1 MYRGRNK
8 IAHGSQRQIADA
20 MVALLQEKPYA
31 GITVCEL
38 CRHSHVSRQTFYSLF
53 DSKDDVICY
62 ALETSCVFEPS
73 SCSVEGKDCCLHSIS
88 QAFSH
93 YIHEQQEF
101 LQLLVDN
108 GIIYFMQESLMDS
121 FLSCSRFCGG
131 ESESYRR
138 YLADFLA
145 SGLTGIAN
153 EYILSGEQTTSED
166 LSSLIYRLFSG
177 TYFH

>member
-1 MYRGRNK
+1 MSSPSAIVAK
-8 IAHGSQRQIADA
+8 IRQEAA
-20 MVALLQEKPYA
+20 
-31 GITVCEL
+31 
-38 CRHSHVSRQTFYSLF
+38 LF

-73 SCSVEGKDCCLHSIS
+73 SCSGEGKDCCLHSIS